1 MVVHKSRER
10 GGHMKGRKQVL
21 TRTFLSVFLLAQT
34 TIFCIQGSAVQ
45 PKEQESAE
53 EGLERRTRP
62 VGHALVHRD
71 VKHLLYVYGV
81 KKGKDMFGQQAVW
94 QQAGGRKK
102 TERVCSYRKQD
113 RGWIRP
119 SETGAIR
126 SALRAPPFS
135 QHSEKGRA

>member
-21 TRTFLSVFLLAQT
+21 TWTFLSVFLLAQT
-34 TIFCIQGSAVQ
+34 TIFCIQDSAVQ

-71 VKHLLYVYGV
+71 VKHLLYGV
-81 KKGKDMFGQQAVW
+81 KKGKATFGQQAVW
-94 QQAGGRKK
+94 QQAGG
-102 TERVCSYRKQD
+102 TEEA
-113 RGWIRP
+113 RG
-119 SETGAIR
+119 G
-126 SALRAPPFS
+126 L
-135 QHSEKGRA
+135 QL

>member
-21 TRTFLSVFLLAQT
+21 TWTFLSVFLLAQT
-34 TIFCIQGSAVQ
+34 TIFCIQDSAVQ

-71 VKHLLYVYGV
+71 VKHLLYGV
-81 KKGKDMFGQQAVW
+81 KKRESYVW
-94 QQAGGRKK
+94 AAGCMAASGG
-102 TERVCSYRKQD
+102 TEEA
-113 RGWIRP
+113 RG
-119 SETGAIR
+119 G
-126 SALRAPPFS
+126 L
-135 QHSEKGRA
+135 QL